1 MLFQM
6 WVFDRESEEKE
17 RQTDRQSERERERE
31 KATGV
36 LGILF
41 ETPFPSLFECPR
53 GSRLVSLKAL
63 KTPQRD
69 LRLALK

>member
-6 WVFDRESEEKE
+6 WVFDRERHGE
-17 RQTDRQSERERERE
+17 RDGERDRE